1 MKCINSSRHT
11 PVDAMTVQIQYH
23 SLNTYCLARVSKPR
37 LIPPN
42 VSQGPAIGRETSHP
56 CDLVRPQ

>member
-1 MKCINSSRHT
+1 
-11 PVDAMTVQIQYH
+11 MTVQIQYH